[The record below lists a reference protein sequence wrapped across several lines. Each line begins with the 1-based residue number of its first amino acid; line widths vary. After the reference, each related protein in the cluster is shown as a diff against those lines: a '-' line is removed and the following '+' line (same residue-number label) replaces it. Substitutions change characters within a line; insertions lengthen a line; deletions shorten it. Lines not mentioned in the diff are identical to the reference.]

1 MDVALCT
8 INNTVY
14 DIAGFEA
21 LSPKCIAVM
30 RRNLLCPR
38 CMGPGFYRKA
48 ARSGQASCFG
58 ARPHAEF
65 CDMGG
70 PQSASYRGDTLE
82 QDDVVNR
89 GERIEVDFAFGAPLH
104 HHAVEEGAE
113 ATYGAGR
120 QSGGHAAQRT
130 QTRHRR
136 LSTLL
141 KNLILSEDFRRSE
154 QLISVESGLFKV
166 RDFFVPF
173 ADAEF
178 DELERM
184 RGYWGLISDA
194 AQSGDQPPS
203 LWLNTGGRQDLSV
216 VVDSSL
222 ADDFTQR
229 FPIHEL
235 EDLAGAYVL
244 VFGCVRVS
252 KNAKKY
258 IAVHDISRITLN
270 KTP

>member
-21 LSPKCIAVM
+21 LSPKCIGVM

-70 PQSASYRGDTLE
+70 PQSATHRGDTLD

-104 HHAVEEGAE
+104 HHTVGEDAD
-113 ATYGAGR
+113 ATYGVGR
-120 QSGGHAAQRT
+120 QSGGQAAQRT

-173 ADAEF
+173 AHAEV

-258 IAVHDISRITLN
+258 IAVQDISRITLN

>member
-21 LSPKCIAVM
+21 LDEGCVSIM

-38 CMGPGFYRKA
+38 CLGPGFYRKA

-58 ARPHAEF
+58 ARPHADF

-70 PQSASYRGDTLE
+70 PQSSSYRGDTLE
-82 QDDVVNR
+82 EDDVVNR
-89 GERIEVDFAFGAPLH
+89 GECIEVDFAFGAPLRNH
-104 HHAVEEGAE
+104 VNEEGAVF
-113 ATYGAGR
+113 ASGTGR
-120 QSGGHAAQRT
+120 QGSGQAGART
-130 QTRHRR
+130 QTRQRR

-141 KNLILSEDFRRSE
+141 KNLILSDDFRRSE
-154 QLISVESGLFKV
+154 QLISVQSGVFKV

-173 ADAEF
+173 ACAEV
-178 DELERM
+178 DELDRM
-184 RGYWGLISDA
+184 RGYWGLVSDA

-222 ADDFTQR
+222 TDDFTQR
-229 FPIHEL
+229 FPIQEL

-244 VFGCVRVS
+244 VFGYLRVS

-258 IAVHDISRITLN
+258 IAVSDISRITLN

>member
-21 LSPKCIAVM
+21 LSPNCVAVM

-70 PQSASYRGDTLE
+70 PQNASYRGDTLE

-89 GERIEVDFAFGAPLH
+89 GERIEVDFAFGAPSH
-104 HHAVEEGAE
+104 HHVAEG
-113 ATYGAGR
+113 GAGLAYAASR
-120 QSGGHAAQRT
+120 HSGGQVAQRT
-130 QTRHRR
+130 QIRQRR

-141 KNLILSEDFRRSE
+141 KNLILSEDFRCSE

-173 ADAEF
+173 ARAEF

-216 VVDSSL
+216 VVDSAL
-222 ADDFTQR
+222 TDDFTQR

-252 KNAKKY
+252 KNGKKY

>member
-21 LSPKCIAVM
+21 LSPKCIGVM

-70 PQSASYRGDTLE
+70 PQSATNRGDTLD

-104 HHAVEEGAE
+104 HHTVEEGSGA
-113 ATYGAGR
+113 AYGVGR
-120 QSGGHAAQRT
+120 QSGGQAAQRT

-173 ADAEF
+173 AQAEV

-222 ADDFTQR
+222 VDDFTQR